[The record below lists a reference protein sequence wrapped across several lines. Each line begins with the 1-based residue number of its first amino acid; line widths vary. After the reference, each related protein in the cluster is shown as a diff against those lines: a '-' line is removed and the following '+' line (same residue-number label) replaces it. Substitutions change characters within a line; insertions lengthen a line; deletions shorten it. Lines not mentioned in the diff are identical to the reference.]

1 MKNKIRKLSTAFKTK
16 VVLEAL
22 SERYTIQE
30 LGRKYGVHSTQIN
43 KWKSHFV
50 EHAES
55 LFEKGNGSSIKPE
68 SAEEKLYKIIGEQKV
83 EIDFLKKALS

>member
-1 MKNKIRKLSTAFKTK
+1 MKNKRRKLSTSFKTK

-30 LGRKYGVHSTQIN
+30 LGRKHGIHSTQIN
-43 KWKSHFV
+43 KWKAHFL

-55 LFEKGNGSSIKPE
+55 VFDNGNGTSTKPE
-68 SAEEKLYKIIGEQKV
+68 SAEEKLYKIIGQQKV
-83 EIDFLKKALS
+83 EIVFLKKALS

>member
-1 MKNKIRKLSTAFKTK
+1 MSRRKHSPDFKVK

-30 LGRKYGVHSTQIN
+30 LGRKYEIHPTQITT
-43 KWKSHFV
+43 WKTQFLKNAAQVFDRPVKDAKS
-50 EHAES
+50 E
-55 LFEKGNGSSIKPE
+55 
-68 SAEEKLYKIIGEQKV
+68 AEEKEDRYLKMIGQQKM

>member
-1 MKNKIRKLSTAFKTK
+1 MRRRKHNPDFKVK

-30 LGRKYGVHSTQIN
+30 LGRKYEIHPTQITT
-43 KWKSHFV
+43 WKTQFLKNAAQVFDKSV
-50 EHAES
+50 KDAKSE
-55 LFEKGNGSSIKPE
+55 
-68 SAEEKLYKIIGEQKV
+68 AEEKEDRYLKMIGQQKM

>member
-1 MKNKIRKLSTAFKTK
+1 MKNTRRKLSTAFKTK

-30 LGRKYGVHSTQIN
+30 LGRKHGVHATQIN
-43 KWKSHFV
+43 KWKAYFL

-55 LFEKGNGSSIKPE
+55 LFEKGNGSSVKPE

>member
-1 MKNKIRKLSTAFKTK
+1 MKNKRRKLSTSFKTK

-30 LGRKYGVHSTQIN
+30 LGRKYGVHATRIN
-43 KWKSHFV
+43 KWKAHFL

-68 SAEEKLYKIIGEQKV
+68 SDEEKLYKVIGQLKV
-83 EIDFLKKALS
+83 ENDFLKKALS